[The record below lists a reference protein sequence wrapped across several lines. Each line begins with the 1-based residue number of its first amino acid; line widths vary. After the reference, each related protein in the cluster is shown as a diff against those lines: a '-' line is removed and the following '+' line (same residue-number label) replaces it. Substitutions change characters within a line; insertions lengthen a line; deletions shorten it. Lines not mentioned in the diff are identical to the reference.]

1 MATKK
6 LKTMKNINF
15 FEVVVGTIVLFCA
28 LIFLYSSTKS
38 AKITAP
44 TGYSLIAKFDNASGI
59 EAGSDV
65 SVSGVKVGT
74 VNNYF
79 LDQQS
84 YRAVIEFSVN
94 KDIKLPIDSSVKITS
109 SGLLGSKYLE
119 ISPGSDE
126 EFLTEGSEVLFTQSS
141 ISLEE
146 LLGKFLFSSETSQ
159 KE

>member
-1 MATKK
+1 
-6 LKTMKNINF
+6 MKNINF
-15 FEVVVGTIVLFCA
+15 FEVIIGTVVLLCA

-65 SVSGVKVGT
+65 SISGVKVGT
-74 VNNYF
+74 VNNYS
-79 LDQQS
+79 LDPQS
-84 YRAVIEFSVN
+84 YRAVIEFSVKN
-94 KDIKLPIDSSVKITS
+94 NIKLPIDSSIKITS

-126 EFLTEGSEVLFTQSS
+126 EFLVAGSEVLFTQSS

-146 LLGKFLFSSETSQ
+146 LLGKFLFSSET
-159 KE
+159 KESN